1 MNWTLAGLIASGFN
15 GFVRFAELPTA
26 TVPATPGVY
35 VVLRADSSPPA
46 FSERSGA
53 GRFKGKD
60 PSVDIERLRAAWVH
74 GAEVLYVGKA
84 GAGATGR
91 RGLRKRLEEFRRLG
105 AGEPVG
111 HWGGRY
117 LWQIADSDKLLVAW
131 KETPDADPE
140 FVESEL
146 IADFVAD
153 FGALPF
159 ANRKAGRAIST
170 Q

>member
-1 MNWTLAGLIASGFN
+1 MNWALEGLRDSGFN

-53 GRFKGKD
+53 GWFKGKD
-60 PSVDIERLRAAWVH
+60 PSVDVERLRAAWV
-74 GAEVLYVGKA
+74 ADSEVLYIGKA

-91 RGLRKRLEEFRRLG
+91 RGLRKRLDEFRRHG

-117 LWQIADSDKLLVAW
+117 LWQIAESDQLLVAW
-131 KETPDADPE
+131 KE
-140 FVESEL
+140 
-146 IADFVAD
+146 I
-153 FGALPF
+153 
-159 ANRKAGRAIST
+159 GRASCRERVF
-170 Q
+170 